1 MQNDATADSHAAR
14 RSSVAA
20 WTVVGI
26 CFAVLS
32 VSFAARSLLG
42 LAMPYLQHDFGW
54 SRTFVSSGGSL
65 ALVTMAIMSPIAGN
79 LIDRFGARVLL
90 FSGCIAI
97 AVGMTLSGFMQ
108 LPWEFLVAFG
118 GFAGLGFG
126 MAATHAVSTIVSLTF
141 DKNRGLAV
149 GTATAGS
156 TAGQLVVVPVLAVVL
171 SSISWRWA
179 YLALGA
185 TALAMAIAV
194 LIFVRPLA
202 ARPKT
207 AKKKEASASIFTETA
222 ALFRKPVFHL
232 LLWSYVICGFTTSGI
247 IEVHLLPYAAAC
259 GFPPLESA
267 YAYGILSAVNLGGM
281 VLSGWLTDRMNRP
294 LLLGSIYILRGL
306 SFVVL
311 IWAAHDI
318 RLLFLFA
325 VLFGVFDYSTVPVT
339 ASLAA
344 SNMGLRVMGLTMGLL
359 SAGHALGAAAGAQL
373 AGVLYD
379 LYAEYL
385 WVWVAAIA
393 FALFAGVLCFFIKE
407 DRGPHR
413 SDIMKTA
420 ALET

>member
-1 MQNDATADSHAAR
+1 MQTHATARDDDAA

-54 SRTFVSSGGSL
+54 SRSFVSSGASL
-65 ALVTMAIMSPIAGN
+65 ALVAMAIMSPIAGN
-79 LIDRFGARVLL
+79 LIDRYGGRALL
-90 FSGCIAI
+90 FAGCIAI
-97 AVGMTLSGFMQ
+97 AIGMTLSGFMQ
-108 LPWEFLVAFG
+108 LRWEFLVAFS

-156 TAGQLVVVPVLAVVL
+156 TAGQLVVVPVLAAVL
-171 SSISWRWA
+171 ASISWRWS
-179 YLALGA
+179 YFALGA
-185 TALAMAIAV
+185 AALAMAVAV
-194 LIFVRPLA
+194 VIFVKPVTALPKA
-202 ARPKT
+202 AT
-207 AKKKEASASIFTETA
+207 KKERTGSIFTEGA

-281 VLSGWLTDRMNRP
+281 VLAGWLTDAP
-294 LLLGSIYILRGL
+294 S
-306 SFVVL
+306 
-311 IWAAHDI
+311 
-318 RLLFLFA
+318 
-325 VLFGVFDYSTVPVT
+325 
-339 ASLAA
+339 
-344 SNMGLRVMGLTMGLL
+344 
-359 SAGHALGAAAGAQL
+359 AAAGF
-373 AGVLYD
+373 D
-379 LYAEYL
+379 LYPARPRL
-385 WVWVAAIA
+385 RSSD
-393 FALFAGVLCFFIKE
+393 LG
-407 DRGPHR
+407 GP
-413 SDIMKTA
+413 
-420 ALET
+420 

>member
-1 MQNDATADSHAAR
+1 MQHQATADEHAAR
-14 RSSVAA
+14 RSAVAA

-97 AVGMTLSGFMQ
+97 AIGMTLSGFMHTS
-108 LPWEFLVAFG
+108 WEFLVAFG

-185 TALAMAIAV
+185 TAFAMAIAV
-194 LIFVRPLA
+194 LIFVRPVT
-202 ARPKT
+202 ARPKQ
-207 AKKKEASASIFTETA
+207 AKKAESRLDLHRDGGPVPQAGVPPAAVELCHLRLHHLGHHRGASS
-222 ALFRKPVFHL
+222 AL
-232 LLWSYVICGFTTSGI
+232 CGG
-247 IEVHLLPYAAAC
+247 LR
-259 GFPPLESA
+259 
-267 YAYGILSAVNLGGM
+267 LSAAGERLCLRHPLGGQ
-281 VLSGWLTDRMNRP
+281 SGRH
-294 LLLGSIYILRGL
+294 GSC
-306 SFVVL
+306 
-311 IWAAHDI
+311 
-318 RLLFLFA
+318 
-325 VLFGVFDYSTVPVT
+325 P
-339 ASLAA
+339 
-344 SNMGLRVMGLTMGLL
+344 
-359 SAGHALGAAAGAQL
+359 AG
-373 AGVLYD
+373 
-379 LYAEYL
+379 
-385 WVWVAAIA
+385 
-393 FALFAGVLCFFIKE
+393 
-407 DRGPHR
+407 
-413 SDIMKTA
+413 
-420 ALET
+420 